1 MIILDKY
8 LLRTDELNYILSSKV
23 KGKRP
28 IITTNDEGKKDYSN
42 FDTRNSTYHTS
53 LHGVLKHIKEAYIR
67 DSNVSSLD
75 ELFDLL
81 GEIKL
86 ILNHIKEKLE
96 LL

>member
-28 IITTNDEGKKDYSN
+28 IIKTDDEGKKDYSN

-96 LL
+96 LI